1 MNPAA
6 VRRLTYGG
14 QDFSFSA
21 YGPFWR
27 FMKPACVHEHLSGRT
42 LDRLRHVRRE
52 EVCRLV
58 ASLSFAAA
66 EGARVDVDAALM
78 GLTGDVVSRMV
89 MSQRW
94 TGGDNDTEEMRSV
107 VAETAVLTGTFNL
120 QDYIGAFKHWD
131 VQGLGKRVDAVHRK
145 FDAMMERILTARD
158 AERKQRRKEG
168 GGGEGKA
175 TDVLDMLFDMHEDE
189 AAEMRIS
196 RDKE

>member
-42 LDRLRHVRRE
+42 LD
-52 EVCRLV
+52 
-58 ASLSFAAA
+58 
-66 EGARVDVDAALM
+66 
-78 GLTGDVVSRMV
+78 
-89 MSQRW
+89 
-94 TGGDNDTEEMRSV
+94 
-107 VAETAVLTGTFNL
+107 
-120 QDYIGAFKHWD
+120 
-131 VQGLGKRVDAVHRK
+131 
-145 FDAMMERILTARD
+145 
-158 AERKQRRKEG
+158 
-168 GGGEGKA
+168 
-175 TDVLDMLFDMHEDE
+175 MLFDMHEDE